1 MYILCTGAEAAPVHP
16 RPLHYVH
23 SIVADVE
30 ISWSV
35 DIDACMHLYYERVD
49 TCTPVHIHEETY
61 VHKYACVR
69 CLTQLLL
76 YYTRFLDIIKKY
88 CADSGALSGRMV
100 NIPSIIAEIKK
111 YARTF

>member
-16 RPLHYVH
+16 RPLHHVH
-23 SIVADVE
+23 AIVADVE

-35 DIDACMHLYYERVD
+35 DIDACMNSCERVD
-49 TCTPVHIHEETY
+49 TCTPAHIHEETY